1 MMKLSEVNRDYALTT
16 NIKRVIHQMMMA
28 VLK

>member
-1 MMKLSEVNRDYALTT
+1 MMKLSDVNREYAMAT

-28 VLK
+28 ALK